1 MMWLG
6 HLGGKDEMDWGD
18 VSGQRAESSE
28 PGHVGEGTRCQRQ
41 GSRPSEEASTC
52 SALCRTSE
60 GLAAAPGGGVKMGLW
75 QLEVLVAKQ
84 NRGQA
89 GDTDFRNSYMEKII
103 M

>member
-1 MMWLG
+1 MRWIGEMCQARELRVLSRGMWVKG
-6 HLGGKDEMDWGD
+6 RG
-18 VSGQRAESSE
+18 
-28 PGHVGEGTRCQRQ
+28 CQRR

-103 M
+103 V